1 MLPLAGQRGGV
12 PVKVRLLAILLY
24 SAVVLP
30 LSCLAALPSSAQSPC
45 SITLN
50 VGEQGDVTS
59 KRGDVVTVCLPLNS
73 GTGYS
78 WQLQV
83 GGDAMTLQPTSTFE
97 RSGTMPGAS
106 GVTRFTMKPQS
117 PGDYTLVFM
126 LVPPGATGAE
136 AGRAFFGLHVQ

>member
-1 MLPLAGQRGGV
+1 MRSIAVLA
-12 PVKVRLLAILLY
+12 
-24 SAVVLP
+24 

-50 VGEQGDVTS
+50 VGKQGNVTAN
-59 KRGDVVTVCLPLNS
+59 RGDGVTVCLPLNL

-83 GGDAMTLQPTSTFE
+83 GGDAMTLKPASTFE
-97 RSGTMPGAS
+97 RSATMPGAS
-106 GVTRFTMKPQS
+106 AVTRFTMKPQR

-126 LVPPGATGAE
+126 LLPPGNTGAE

>member
-1 MLPLAGQRGGV
+1 MRSLT
-12 PVKVRLLAILLY
+12 ILLRGT
-24 SAVVLP
+24 AVLA
-30 LSCLAALPSSAQSPC
+30 LSFLAALPSVAQSPC
-45 SITLN
+45 NITLN
-50 VGEQGDVTS
+50 AGEQGDVTA
-59 KRGDVVTVCLPLNS
+59 KRGDAVAVCLPLNS

-78 WQLQV
+78 SQLQV
-83 GGDAMTLQPTSTFE
+83 GGDAMTLKPASTFE

-136 AGRAFFGLHVQ
+136 VGRAFFGLHVQ